1 MTLTVKKRKSSS
13 TNSNVVSD
21 LNTLDSTVAALEE
34 SVTTLETNL
43 NSIAD
48 IESDAAAIETGVTV
62 SGERNIGRLAD
73 VEEVLENLTQNMVLS
88 EIVTTVGL
96 GTVTLDGYYT
106 PYFNFDERDDDY
118 AVIMSRVFDTDNA
131 ETYLDFQS
139 DIDKAEGNVADELI
153 SDYSNGYEA
162 FKYYLSE
169 GYNYCTFPD
178 NYGESVL
185 FHIEAVEENI
195 ASGVYKLRRYENDQL
210 FRPSHPNVNYNG
222 DFIKVVMYQPST
234 LNTHGGTLLDRTVD
248 NATSITTLQTFQE
261 EVTNDAGTGRLD
273 EVETLV
279 DNLDTTYLKATEN
292 DTFEGDYLSFGESTR
307 QMIRLYGSNY
317 GLGVQAQTL
326 YCRSNNHFSWFRQG
340 EHADAT
346 DDPGTDGTSLM
357 RLNGDGELTVLDN
370 VVTSSGDV
378 NTNTSN
384 IDTLQTF
391 QEEVTNDAG
400 TGRLD
405 VVETTVSDHTT
416 SIAENADTIEENRER
431 IVLAFTYNDTNEA
444 NITTLQTFQEEVT
457 NDAGTGRLDV
467 VETTVSDH
475 TTSITQAQSDIDA
488 VETTVADHT
497 TSIATLGTD
506 IDTNTTNIT
515 QAFTEIDA
523 VVEDV
528 DKVDFS
534 PNLALIVDLDSAV
547 TVDVRIHRMD
557 LENAQNYHALIPKSY
572 GDGASLYDYVQNQD
586 YMFATVTSGLD
597 VSDQQLFS
605 IGASYENISVF
616 DTNTYFALFLTHY
629 SSGLPFY
636 NAGANTDVTLTIY
649 TPNSTTN
656 PNAFYSLRHMIEHP
670 RLATEARATPAR
682 GDIYVNNSGAL
693 VFYSGTEWQQVTSSA
708 V

>member
-34 SVTTLETNL
+34 SVTTLETNIT
-43 NSIAD
+43 SITD
-48 IESDAAAIETGVTV
+48 IEAVEEDAFGETV
-62 SGERNIGRLAD
+62 SAEKNIGRLAD

-185 FHIEAVEENI
+185 FHIEAVEENL

-210 FRPSHPNVNYNG
+210 FRPSHPNVSYNG
-222 DFIKVVMYQPST
+222 NYIKVVMYQPST

-248 NATSITTLQTFQE
+248 NAASITTLQTFQE

-279 DNLDTTYLKATEN
+279 DNLDTTYLKATEK
-292 DTFEGDYLSFGESTR
+292 DTFEGDYLSFGVSTR

-317 GLGVQAQTL
+317 GLGVQGQTL

-416 SIAENADTIEENRER
+416 SI
-431 IVLAFTYNDTNEA
+431 
-444 NITTLQTFQEEVT
+444 
-457 NDAGTGRLDV
+457 
-467 VETTVSDH
+467 
-475 TTSITQAQSDIDA
+475 TQAQSDIDA

-523 VVEDV
+523 V
-528 DKVDFS
+528 
-534 PNLALIVDLDSAV
+534 AA
-547 TVDVRIHRMD
+547 
-557 LENAQNYHALIPKSY
+557 
-572 GDGASLYDYVQNQD
+572 
-586 YMFATVTSGLD
+586 
-597 VSDQQLFS
+597 
-605 IGASYENISVF
+605 
-616 DTNTYFALFLTHY
+616 
-629 SSGLPFY
+629 
-636 NAGANTDVTLTIY
+636 DVTTLQSITGQHFVL
-649 TPNSTTN
+649 PTTEPAN
-656 PNAFYSLRHMIEHP
+656 PVVGSVYYD
-670 RLATEARATPAR
+670 
-682 GDIYVNNSGAL
+682 G
-693 VFYSGTEWQQVTSSA
+693 SGTRVYNGNKYVSI
-708 V
+708 

>member
-13 TNSNVVSD
+13 TSSNVVSD

-34 SVTTLETNL
+34 TMTTLETNMV
-43 NSIAD
+43 SIAD
-48 IESDAAAIETGVTV
+48 IEAIAGTEEDAFIGVE
-62 SGERNIGRLAD
+62 GERNTGRLAD

-118 AVIMSRVFDTDNA
+118 ALINSLVFDTDTA
-131 ETYLDFQS
+131 ETYLDYQS
-139 DIDKAEGNVADELI
+139 DIDKAEGNVPDELI
-153 SDYSNGYEA
+153 SEYSNGYEA

-185 FHIEAVEENI
+185 FHIEAVEENL
-195 ASGVYKLRRYENDQL
+195 ASGVYKLRKYENDQL
-210 FRPSHPNVNYNG
+210 FRPSHSNTSYNG

-234 LNTHGGTLLDRTVD
+234 INTQGGTLSDRTTD
-248 NATSITTLQTFQE
+248 ITTMLE
-261 EVTNDAGTGRLD
+261 RLD
-273 EVETLV
+273 VVESTV
-279 DNLDTTYLKATEN
+279 DNLDTTYLNATES
-292 DTFEGDYLSFGESTR
+292 DTFDGDYLSFGTSTR
-307 QMIRLYGSNY
+307 QMIRLYSNTY
-317 GLGVQAQTL
+317 GLGVQSQTF
-326 YCRSNNHFSWFRQG
+326 YCRSNNHFSWFRGG
-340 EHADAT
+340 EHAAAA

-357 RLNGDGELTVLDN
+357 RLNGDGELTVLNN

-391 QEEVTNDAG
+391 QSEVTNDA
-400 TGRLD
+400 
-405 VVETTVSDHTT
+405 
-416 SIAENADTIEENRER
+416 A
-431 IVLAFTYNDTNEA
+431 
-444 NITTLQTFQEEVT
+444 
-457 NDAGTGRLDV
+457 TGRLDV

-475 TTSITQAQSDIDA
+475 TTSITQAQSDIEA

-528 DKVDFS
+528 DKVDYS

-547 TVDVRIHRMD
+547 TVSVRIHRMD
-557 LENAQNYHALIPKSY
+557 LEALSSYHTLITKTY

-586 YMFATVTSGLD
+586 YMFALVTSGLD

-605 IGASYENISVF
+605 MGAPYENITVF
-616 DTNTYFALFLTHY
+616 DNTSYFALFLTHY

-636 NAGANTDVTLTIY
+636 NTNSNADVTLTIY
-649 TPNSTTN
+649 KANSTRN
-656 PNAFYSLRHMIEHP
+656 PNAFYSLRHMIDHP

-682 GDIYVNNSGAL
+682 GDIYVNDSGAL
-693 VFYSGTEWQQVTSSA
+693 LYYSGTEWFQVTASI